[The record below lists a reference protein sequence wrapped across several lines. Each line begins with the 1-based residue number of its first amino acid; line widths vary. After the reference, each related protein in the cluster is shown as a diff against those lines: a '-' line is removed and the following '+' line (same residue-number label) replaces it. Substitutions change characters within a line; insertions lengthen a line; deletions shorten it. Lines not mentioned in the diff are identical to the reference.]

1 MSNPVDRATF
11 DIINGLSELVTNTH
25 RLKAVTQAFS
35 NVFTDCTT
43 GADVGAISANPE
55 MFCYLFNVL
64 EEYVYSIEE
73 QAEALETK
81 GSDYLH
87 KKWEKQPTAGPLG

>member
-1 MSNPVDRATF
+1 MNSNPVDRAAF
-11 DIINGLSELVTNTH
+11 DVINGLSELVTNAH

-35 NVFTDCTT
+35 NAFTDCTT

-64 EEYVYSIEE
+64 EEYVYSVEE
-73 QAEALETK
+73 QAEELETK
-81 GSDYLH
+81 GSDYLQQQW
-87 KKWEKQPTAGPLG
+87 KPQPAQAR